1 MRTRK
6 SLLALT
12 IVGMTVLAACA
23 DDPDPG
29 AESPIG
35 EESAAPAEPEVTAQG
50 EFAEP
55 EILASGLSSPWS
67 VTFHG
72 GTALVSERDSGRIA
86 AFDLQ
91 GNRLTTLSVSG
102 VVSGGEGGLL
112 GLTASGEHLYV
123 YLTGAEGNRVER
135 YLLNGAGS
143 DLWLS
148 EQEVLLDG
156 IPAAQTHN
164 GGRIGMGPDGMLYVS
179 TGDANDP
186 DLAQDLDSLAGKIL
200 RMTSEGEV
208 PEDNPFEDS
217 LVYSFGHR
225 NVQGMTWSRSGTFY
239 ATEFGANDWDELNII
254 EAGGNYG
261 WPFIEGLSEV
271 EDVDGEFIDPVQVWE
286 TAEASPSG
294 MTILGRSI
302 YIANLRGERL
312 TEVPLSDPSESIEDF
327 VGEFGRIRDVVV
339 APNGQLWVITN
350 NTDGRGEPG
359 PEDDRIIQLKVQ
371 R

>member
-6 SLLALT
+6 SLLVLS
-12 IVGMTVLAACA
+12 IVGLTVLAACA

-35 EESAAPAEPEVTAQG
+35 KESAAPAEPEVTAQG

-55 EILASGLSSPWS
+55 EILTTGLSSPWS

-72 GTALVSERDSGRIA
+72 GTALVSERDSSRIVA
-86 AFDLQ
+86 LDLQ
-91 GNRLTTLSVSG
+91 GNRLTTLSVPG

-123 YLTGAEGNRVER
+123 YLTGANGNRVER
-135 YLLNGAGS
+135 YFLNGSGA

-156 IPAAQTHN
+156 IPASQTHN
-164 GGRIGMGPDGMLYVS
+164 GGRIGMGPDRMLYVS
-179 TGDANDP
+179 TGDADDP
-186 DLAQDLDSLAGKIL
+186 ELAQDLDSLAGKIL

-225 NVQGMTWSRSGTFY
+225 NIQGLTWSRSGTFY
-239 ATEFGANDWDELNII
+239 ATEFGADDWDELNII

-261 WPFIEGLSEV
+261 WPLIEGMQE
-271 EDVDGEFIDPVQVWE
+271 EDLEDDFIDPVQVWE

-294 MTILGRSI
+294 MTILDRSI

-312 TEVPLSDPSESIEDF
+312 TEVPLSDPTVSIEDF
-327 VGEFGRIRDVVV
+327 IEEFGRIRDVVV
-339 APNGQLWVITN
+339 APNGQLWVVTN
-350 NTDGRGEPG
+350 NTDGRGEPSD
-359 PEDDRIIQLKVQ
+359 EDDRIIQLKVQ